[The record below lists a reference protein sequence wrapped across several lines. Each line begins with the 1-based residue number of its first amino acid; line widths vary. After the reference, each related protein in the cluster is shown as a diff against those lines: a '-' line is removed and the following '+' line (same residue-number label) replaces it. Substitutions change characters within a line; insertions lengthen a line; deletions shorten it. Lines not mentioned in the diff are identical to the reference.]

1 MKPKDIAKLDIPIVK
16 GTAKSNRKGKG
27 DKLMVD
33 KVKNL
38 NYSAYAALLCVALS
52 ILALG
57 VFIRD
62 SKFSYTLEWEFLVV
76 LLFIAGGWVL
86 RTLYRSIRG

>member
-1 MKPKDIAKLDIPIVK
+1 MKPSEIKKLDIPVVK
-16 GTAKSNRKGKG
+16 GTAKRKERREGKQM
-27 DKLMVD
+27 DKI
-33 KVKNL
+33 KNA
-38 NYSAYAALLCVALS
+38 NYSAYLSLVCVAIF